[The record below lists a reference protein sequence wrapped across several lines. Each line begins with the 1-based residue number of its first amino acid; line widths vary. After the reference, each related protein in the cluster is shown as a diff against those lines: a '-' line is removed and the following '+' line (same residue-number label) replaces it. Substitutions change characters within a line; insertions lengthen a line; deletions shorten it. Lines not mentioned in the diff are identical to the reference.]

1 MQIQE
6 YIYHAITIHACFHK
20 SQMSVLTHSRSSY
33 SLVASLDAAKNCQPL
48 NITHF
53 FMQHC
58 LIDILVF
65 ILLYIE
71 TEARFLHF
79 PLLYPDQQM
88 ESGPFP
94 KIYILTISN
103 IITPMWQMWPLT
115 QVFCLYFLCW
125 LWLEQYFPLQ
135 LVASR
140 ETHNG
145 HISIVIVFQS
155 KSKRNCCISDLT

>member
-6 YIYHAITIHACFHK
+6 YIYYAITIHAFVFT
-20 SQMSVLTHSRSSY
+20 SRRMSVLTHSRSSY

-79 PLLYPDQQM
+79 PLLYPD
-88 ESGPFP
+88 
-94 KIYILTISN
+94 
-103 IITPMWQMWPLT
+103 
-115 QVFCLYFLCW
+115 
-125 LWLEQYFPLQ
+125 
-135 LVASR
+135 
-140 ETHNG
+140 
-145 HISIVIVFQS
+145 
-155 KSKRNCCISDLT
+155 